1 MQVTKTVEETRKQ
14 IKAWKKEGKTIG
26 LVPTM
31 GFLHEGHASLIKKCR
46 EQNDIVVVSDFVNPT
61 QFGPTE
67 DLEAYPR
74 DFERDSKLCES
85 LGTDLIFC
93 PEPSEMYHDPHAFVS
108 IDTLSET
115 LCGKTRPIHFKGVC
129 TVVTKLFHIVAPDRA
144 YFGQKDAQQL
154 AIIRK
159 MVQDLN
165 FDIEIVGCP
174 IVREEDGLAK
184 SSRNTYL
191 SDEERKAALCLSR
204 SVKLGQEIIHAGIS
218 AEELLGKMRAVIEA
232 EPLAKIDYVSMVDA
246 LTMQPVEKA
255 DHNVL
260 VAMAVY
266 IGKTRLV
273 DNFSY
278 EVYYLE
284 NILKKIGKISS
295 FASRYIGIIIIAFSC
310 LAFFWRDGFA
320 WMTNYTSVF
329 LGVIMFGMGLTIR
342 LEDFRAIF
350 SRPKEVIIGA
360 VAQYTIMPVVAWVLC
375 KVMNLPADLALGV
388 ILVGCCPGGTASNVI
403 TYIAGGDVALSVG
416 MTIVSTLAAPVMTP
430 FLVYI
435 LAGAWVEVSFWAM
448 VLSVVKVILV
458 PVLLG
463 ILLRTLAGDHVDKVS
478 DVMPLISVVAIVM
491 IIGGIV
497 AINAEKILSCGVLVL
512 GVVAIHNFCGM
523 MLGLLAAKIFHVE
536 YTRATAIAIEVGM
549 QNSGLAVSLAAANF
563 VANPLATLPG
573 AIFSVWHNIA
583 GSIFAGIRR
592 SGVENRTRTGENGVS
607 AA

>member
-1 MQVTKTVEETRKQ
+1 MDDKLYICFSGRDHVWYGTDHTSGRLPGNFFQTKGSDHWRSCTVYD
-14 IKAWKKEGKTIG
+14 
-26 LVPTM
+26 
-31 GFLHEGHASLIKKCR
+31 HASR
-46 EQNDIVVVSDFVNPT
+46 
-61 QFGPTE
+61 
-67 DLEAYPR
+67 
-74 DFERDSKLCES
+74 S
-85 LGTDLIFC
+85 LG
-93 PEPSEMYHDPHAFVS
+93 
-108 IDTLSET
+108 
-115 LCGKTRPIHFKGVC
+115 
-129 TVVTKLFHIVAPDRA
+129 
-144 YFGQKDAQQL
+144 
-154 AIIRK
+154 
-159 MVQDLN
+159 
-165 FDIEIVGCP
+165 IE
-174 IVREEDGLAK
+174 
-184 SSRNTYL
+184 
-191 SDEERKAALCLSR
+191 
-204 SVKLGQEIIHAGIS
+204 
-218 AEELLGKMRAVIEA
+218 
-232 EPLAKIDYVSMVDA
+232 
-246 LTMQPVEKA
+246 
-255 DHNVL
+255 
-260 VAMAVY
+260 
-266 IGKTRLV
+266 
-273 DNFSY
+273 
-278 EVYYLE
+278 
-284 NILKKIGKISS
+284 
-295 FASRYIGIIIIAFSC
+295 
-310 LAFFWRDGFA
+310 
-320 WMTNYTSVF
+320 
-329 LGVIMFGMGLTIR
+329 
-342 LEDFRAIF
+342 
-350 SRPKEVIIGA
+350 
-360 VAQYTIMPVVAWVLC
+360 

>member
-1 MQVTKTVEETRKQ
+1 MEQITKV
-14 IKAWKKEGKTIG
+14 
-26 LVPTM
+26 
-31 GFLHEGHASLIKKCR
+31 
-46 EQNDIVVVSDFVNPT
+46 
-61 QFGPTE
+61 
-67 DLEAYPR
+67 
-74 DFERDSKLCES
+74 
-85 LGTDLIFC
+85 
-93 PEPSEMYHDPHAFVS
+93 
-108 IDTLSET
+108 
-115 LCGKTRPIHFKGVC
+115 
-129 TVVTKLFHIVAPDRA
+129 
-144 YFGQKDAQQL
+144 
-154 AIIRK
+154 
-159 MVQDLN
+159 
-165 FDIEIVGCP
+165 
-174 IVREEDGLAK
+174 
-184 SSRNTYL
+184 
-191 SDEERKAALCLSR
+191 LSR
-204 SVKLGQEIIHAGIS
+204 ISSV
-218 AEELLGKMRAVIEA
+218 
-232 EPLAKIDYVSMVDA
+232 
-246 LTMQPVEKA
+246 LTK
-255 DHNVL
+255 
-260 VAMAVY
+260 Y
-266 IGKTRLV
+266 IGM
-273 DNFSY
+273 
-278 EVYYLE
+278 
-284 NILKKIGKISS
+284 
-295 FASRYIGIIIIAFSC
+295 IIICFSVI
-310 LAFFWRDGFA
+310 AFFWRDGFA
-320 WMTNYTSVF
+320 WTTNYTSIF
-329 LGVIMFGMGLTIR
+329 LGVAMFGMGLTIHIG
-342 LEDFRAIF
+342 DFKVVF
-350 SRPKEVIIGA
+350 TRPKEIIIGFA
-360 VAQYTIMPVVAWVLC
+360 AQYTIMPLIAWGLSVLLH
-375 KVMNLPADLALGV
+375 LPTDIALGV